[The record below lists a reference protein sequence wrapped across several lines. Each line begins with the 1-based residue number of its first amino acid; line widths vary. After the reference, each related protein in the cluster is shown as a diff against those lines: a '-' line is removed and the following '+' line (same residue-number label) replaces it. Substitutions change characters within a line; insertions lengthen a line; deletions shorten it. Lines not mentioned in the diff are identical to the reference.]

1 MSSLLRKTITVAFIL
16 IFASDLFA
24 PSFNSFVI
32 LRSEPVDPFRN
43 LIHAIGRVETKFDTL
58 AYNPEEKAVGYF
70 QIRPIRV
77 QDYNKRTGSKLLLK
91 DMYDY
96 DTSEKVFLY
105 YASELGPYKF
115 ERIAKNWNG
124 SGIKTIQYWRQ
135 VRKYL

>member
-1 MSSLLRKTITVAFIL
+1 
-16 IFASDLFA
+16 
-24 PSFNSFVI
+24 
-32 LRSEPVDPFRN
+32 
-43 LIHAIGRVETKFDTL
+43 
-58 AYNPEEKAVGYF
+58 
-70 QIRPIRV
+70 
-77 QDYNKRTGSKLLLK
+77 
-91 DMYDY
+91 MYDY